1 MDQEQMEA
9 ALRAQREYFAS
20 GATLPEAARRAALG
34 RLAAEVRRREDEI
47 AGALRADLGKCA
59 EEAYM
64 CETGLLL
71 SEISYLERHLRRL
84 MGERRAPSPLAQFR
98 ARSFT
103 SPTPLGTVLII
114 SPWNY
119 PFLLSLGPL
128 AAAVAAGN
136 TAVVKPGAS
145 APESAEL
152 IAEIIRSAFPPE
164 YVLAVTGGREANPA
178 LLDGRYDRIFFTGG
192 AAAGR
197 EVLRR
202 AAENLTPVTLEL
214 GGKSPCIVDSTA
226 DIALAARRIACGK
239 LINCGQTCVAP
250 DYVYC
255 DESIAPRLAAALRD
269 EFRRQCPD
277 ALRDGS
283 YGRMV
288 NRRHFE
294 RVRALIDP
302 EKAAYGGGSDPETL
316 KIEPTLLTGV
326 TFDDPVMQEEI
337 FGPVLPVLT
346 FSDLDEAI
354 ERIEARPRPLALYL
368 FTRSRENRRKVLARC
383 RFGGGC
389 INDTVV
395 HLTTNSL
402 PFGGVGESGMGA
414 YHGRWG
420 FEEFSHTRGIMDRAL
435 RPDIKLKYRPYN
447 GRTLPLLRAFMR

>member
-1 MDQEQMEA
+1 M
-9 ALRAQREYFAS
+9 
-20 GATLPEAARRAALG
+20 
-34 RLAAEVRRREDEI
+34 
-47 AGALRADLGKCA
+47 
-59 EEAYM
+59 
-64 CETGLLL
+64 
-71 SEISYLERHLRRL
+71 
-84 MGERRAPSPLAQFR
+84 
-98 ARSFT
+98 
-103 SPTPLGTVLII
+103 
-114 SPWNY
+114 
-119 PFLLSLGPL
+119 
-128 AAAVAAGN
+128 
-136 TAVVKPGAS
+136 
-145 APESAEL
+145 
-152 IAEIIRSAFPPE
+152 
-164 YVLAVTGGREANPA
+164 
-178 LLDGRYDRIFFTGG
+178 
-192 AAAGR
+192 
-197 EVLRR
+197 
-202 AAENLTPVTLEL
+202 
-214 GGKSPCIVDSTA
+214 
-226 DIALAARRIACGK
+226 
-239 LINCGQTCVAP
+239 AP